1 MFLPLLLTLAA
12 LPVQE
17 AKRPDVVVDPVA
29 QVLVT
34 WGTVSVKPSSAQAA
48 FPATK
53 GTPLQKSDRVIV
65 GAGAWVAL
73 AILGNSQVVRL
84 DDDLELQV
92 GELALLNAPKHAQGL
107 QQQFDTLF
115 TAQERQHTERLI
127 GWNAS
132 PTAASTPAMER
143 EKNEKKQDQ
152 VMEKARREEA
162 RDEPLPR
169 QPAPASPPSPRPAVK
184 SAPMM
189 PPPPPPAPPPAE
201 VASAPAEIEERRA
214 PPSGGGAAM
223 PERSRESRPMRQA
236 RVALAVDA
244 ALTTCLQSAFV
255 EWGPGV
261 RSTFGKSLTVKAR
274 RVEGSLQ
281 VRLPRGLPTPSCAT
295 TWFATHEGLGA
306 TWTELTVPLQ

>member
-34 WGTVSVKPSSAQAA
+34 SGSVSVKPASAQAA

-53 GTPLQKSDRVIV
+53 GTPLQKSDRLIV
-65 GAGAWVAL
+65 GPGAWVAL

-115 TAQERQHTERLI
+115 TAQEREHTERLI

-132 PTAASTPAMER
+132 PTAASTPSMER
-143 EKNEKKQDQ
+143 EKNEKKKSDR
-152 VMEKARREEA
+152 VMEKEA
-162 RDEPLPR
+162 RDEPMP
-169 QPAPASPPSPRPAVK
+169 QPSSPRPSAK

-189 PPPPPPAPPPAE
+189 PAPPPPAPAPAE
-201 VASAPAEIEERRA
+201 VASAPAEKEERREF
-214 PPSGGGAAM
+214 PSGGGAAP
-223 PERSRESRPMRQA
+223 PERSREARPMRQA

-244 ALTTCLQSAFV
+244 ALTTCLESAFV

-261 RSTFGKSLTVKAR
+261 RSTFGKSVTVKAR

-281 VRLPRGLPTPSCAT
+281 VRLPRGLPTPACAT